1 MAPAFALVPYEV
13 GIGSQ
18 RGSISGRRSRMGRN
32 GVEEGAPT
40 QRRSVSDSRNDV
52 RPCVQIWD
60 GRLNMFRY
68 TIPRAAGTSIPDLGR
83 SASHTMDGS
92 PSTSFFRP
100 IVRLESPR
108 AAERVSRSFGDK
120 TKILWVGV
128 YILIKI
134 WGQIINGP
142 LKGGGKPT
150 CKQ

>member
-1 MAPAFALVPYEV
+1 MAPAVALVPYEV

-40 QRRSVSDSRNDV
+40 QRRSVSDSRNDA
-52 RPCVQIWD
+52 RPCVQIRA

-68 TIPRAAGTSIPDLGR
+68 TIPRAAGTSSPDLGR

-108 AAERVSRSFGDK
+108 AVERVSRSFGDK

-134 WGQIINGP
+134 WGKIITGT
-142 LKGGGKPT
+142 LKGGVVLTGMA
-150 CKQ
+150 